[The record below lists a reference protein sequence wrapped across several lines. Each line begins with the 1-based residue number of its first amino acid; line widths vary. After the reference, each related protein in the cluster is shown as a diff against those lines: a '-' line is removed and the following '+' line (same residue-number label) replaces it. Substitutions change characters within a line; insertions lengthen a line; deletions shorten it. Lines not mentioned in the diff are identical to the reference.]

1 MADYRKRLVDMTD
14 EERAE
19 VAPGAPQFSE
29 EYENV
34 DDPLSVQMMSAGL
47 DFTPVGTVKG
57 ISDIKDEL
65 SKDDPNYLK
74 AIGMG
79 AVEAAALIPGAA
91 PVLKGMLKG
100 SFKTSKGSVYD
111 VFDDSTTV
119 RNRAERGDSE
129 SVGIQPRSGKTIY
142 MTKEGVDQLGSL
154 FQNTEIPV
162 QFVPVDGGKAKLVY
176 TQDYGP
182 KKAGMDASPEVPYTL
197 DPEVGLHPVEI
208 LDSRNTNRRNI
219 HFGNDITVVE
229 SNVPSTKGTNKQ
241 VSNTEYDAR
250 MTQLD
255 EASDAETW
263 QKNTKEFVKESR
275 DVNPTVRTPELES
288 STMDLIDGKITRE
301 QHLKNVDQFKPVDP
315 WDALPREPSDKA
327 TVFSLKPNQRK
338 DGFFVLP
345 EAEAERL
352 GVVKS
357 ALAIGQR
364 FLGRL
369 DIPAYKDYDTWI
381 VAGKSPKGEKGTVYA
396 KAIHYGSGDGKP
408 VVFRASQGKS
418 EKIGKGKA
426 DPDYTP
432 ETHEKTGY
440 ATVDGIVQDLDVD
453 SIRAK
458 AAQYLNDPEWTQVGF
473 DPRRQGGFY
482 VRAGDNKHVPVR
494 EASEVIQIGPLV
506 LARNAKLDFEHTGYA
521 EGGAVMDKQME
532 MAFGDEGERVD
543 PVSGNEVPI
552 GSMPEEVR
560 DDIPAQL
567 SEGEYVVPADVVR
580 FHGVK
585 LFEDLRTQAKMGF
598 SAMEANGRIGG
609 EPVPAMG
616 MAIIEPVDDLDIML
630 DDSDFEVVD
639 GYAEGGIVGAASD
652 ILSGQ
657 ASGLMEYRQYRNPA
671 GEEITIMFFNGM
683 PMSLIP
689 EGYVPVVTDT
699 DLAAAEAA
707 ETGSVAASSVAQ
719 QQPVYT
725 GGSQPMGGDNDD
737 RTVADMPTPEA
748 VNYKE
753 LTPDELRDMV
763 SQGRDLAPRTV
774 PVIMGLL
781 NPFLGL
787 AVKAAMWHQSTQV
800 ENELKRR
807 LKEPNISDY
816 DKTFYEDLL
825 EIQKAD
831 KPSLAD
837 KIFKDDSEAEAVLGK
852 DYLSPAQLAAEAVDA
867 QVDAE
872 AIDASV
878 RAAFEG
884 DMPTGMAPIADP
896 EAIEVTSLGDELGA
910 RDYKGPLAGLSPMLD
925 TKGDTPAPYVYEPEA
940 PAVTAPETA
949 NAAAFYAS
957 EDKVIA
963 DQRRD
968 TIRELMDEKKAE
980 REAKMAELNAQIA
993 AQKKAVEAQ
1002 QRAADLAQAQA
1013 SAAASLAAAASN
1025 DNDNND
1031 THQTAMRAARAAAD
1045 TRARNVAAGL
1055 GAQTKKGSIAGS
1067 KSGYFD

>member
-34 DDPLSVQMMSAGL
+34 DDPLSVQMMEAGL
-47 DFTPVGTVKG
+47 DFTPVGIIKG
-57 ISDIKDEL
+57 VSDIKDEL

-74 AIGMG
+74 ALGMG
-79 AVEAAALIPGAA
+79 AVEAAGIIPGAA
-91 PVLKGMLKG
+91 PVAKGML
-100 SFKTSKGSVYD
+100 
-111 VFDDSTTV
+111 
-119 RNRAERGDSE
+119 R
-129 SVGIQPRSGKTIY
+129 
-142 MTKEGVDQLGSL
+142 
-154 FQNTEIPV
+154 
-162 QFVPVDGGKAKLVY
+162 KA
-176 TQDYGP
+176 
-182 KKAGMDASPEVPYTL
+182 DALTAA
-197 DPEVGLHPVEI
+197 
-208 LDSRNTNRRNI
+208 
-219 HFGNDITVVE
+219 
-229 SNVPSTKGTNKQ
+229 NKQ
-241 VSNTEYDAR
+241 VSNIEYDAR
-250 MTQLD
+250 MAQLD
-255 EASDAETW
+255 EAPDASTW
-263 QKNTKEFVKESR
+263 QKNTKKFVKDSR

-338 DGFFVLP
+338 EGFFVVSE
-345 EAEAERL
+345 EAAENL

-357 ALAIGQR
+357 ALAVGQR

-396 KAIHYGSGDGKP
+396 KAIHYGSADGKP

-426 DPDYTP
+426 DPEYTP

-482 VRAGDNKHVPVR
+482 VRAGENKHVPIR

-521 EGGAVMDKQME
+521 EGGAVMDEQME
-532 MAFGDEGERVD
+532 MAFGDAGERVD

-580 FHGVK
+580 YYGVK
-585 LFEDLRTQAKMGF
+585 FFEDLRNDAKMGF
-598 SAMEANGRIGG
+598 SQMQANGRIGG
-609 EPVPAMG
+609 EPIG
-616 MAIIEPVDDLDIML
+616 MEVVEPQDDLDIMFE
-630 DDSDFEVVD
+630 DSDFEVVD
-639 GYAEGGIVGAASD
+639 GYAEGGVVSSASD

-657 ASGLMEYRQYRNPA
+657 AGGLMEYRLYKNPA

-699 DLAAAEAA
+699 DIAEAEAA
-707 ETGSVAASSVAQ
+707 EEGSVAASSVAE
-719 QQPVYT
+719 QQPIYA
-725 GGSQPMGGDNDD
+725 GQAQPSGGDSDD
-737 RTVADMPTPEA
+737 RTVADMPKPEA
-748 VNYKE
+748 INYKE

-763 SQGRDLAPRTV
+763 KQGQELAPRTI
-774 PVIMGLL
+774 PLIAGLL
-781 NPFLGL
+781 NPFAGL

-807 LKEPNISDY
+807 LKEEDLSDY

-825 EIQKAD
+825 EIQEGD

-837 KIFKDDSEAEAVLGK
+837 KLFKDQSEAEAVLGR
-852 DYLSPAQLAAEAVDA
+852 DYLSPA

-872 AIDASV
+872 AIDATV
-878 RAAFEG
+878 RQAVTDME
-884 DMPTGMAPIADP
+884 MPTGMAPIAPDEP
-896 EAIEVTSLGDELGA
+896 IEVTSLDDEPGA

-925 TKGDTPAPYVYEPEA
+925 TKGGTPEPYVYQPEA
-940 PAVTAPETA
+940 PTVTTPETD
-949 NAAAFYAS
+949 NASAFYAS
-957 EDKVIA
+957 EDAVIA

-968 TIRELMDEKKAE
+968 TINKLMAEKKAE
-980 REAKMAELNAQIA
+980 REAKIAEIEAQIEAQEKAVAA
-993 AQKKAVEAQ
+993 AQARA
-1002 QRAADLAQAQA
+1002 RAAAAAQAQA
-1013 SAAASLAAAASN
+1013 SAQASLARAAASN
-1025 DNDNND
+1025 NDDNDND
-1031 THQTAMRAARAAAD
+1031 TYQTAMANARAAAA
-1045 TRARNVAAGL
+1045 TRERNRAAGL
-1055 GAQTKKGSIAGS
+1055 GAQTKKGRLAGS

>member
-19 VAPGAPQFSE
+19 VAPGAPSFDE
-29 EYENV
+29 RYENV
-34 DDPLSVQMMSAGL
+34 GDPLSVQMMEAGL

-65 SKDDPNYLK
+65 SSDDPNYLK

-91 PVLKGMLKG
+91 PVLKGMLRKG
-100 SFKTSKGSVYD
+100 
-111 VFDDSTTV
+111 
-119 RNRAERGDSE
+119 
-129 SVGIQPRSGKTIY
+129 
-142 MTKEGVDQLGSL
+142 
-154 FQNTEIPV
+154 
-162 QFVPVDGGKAKLVY
+162 
-176 TQDYGP
+176 
-182 KKAGMDASPEVPYTL
+182 DALTAA
-197 DPEVGLHPVEI
+197 
-208 LDSRNTNRRNI
+208 
-219 HFGNDITVVE
+219 
-229 SNVPSTKGTNKQ
+229 NKQ
-241 VSNTEYDAR
+241 VSNAEYDAR
-250 MTQLD
+250 IAQLD
-255 EASDAETW
+255 EASDAAEW
-263 QKNTKEFVKESR
+263 QKSTKEFVKESR
-275 DVNPTVRTPELES
+275 DVNPTVRTPELEN

-301 QHLKNVDQFKPVDP
+301 QHLKNVDEFKPVDP

-345 EAEAERL
+345 EEAAERL

-357 ALAIGQR
+357 VLAVGQR

-396 KAIHYGSGDGKP
+396 KAIHYGSEDGKP

-418 EKIGKGKA
+418 ERIGKGKA
-426 DPDYTP
+426 DPDYHP
-432 ETHEKTGY
+432 DTHEKTGY

-482 VRAGDNKHVPVR
+482 VRAGDNKHVPIR

-521 EGGAVMDKQME
+521 EGGAVMDEQME
-532 MAFGDEGERVD
+532 MAFGDAGERVD
-543 PVSGNEVPI
+543 PVSGNEVPT
-552 GSMPEEVR
+552 GSLPEEVR

-580 FHGVK
+580 FFGVK
-585 LFEDLRTQAKMGF
+585 FFEDIRNEAKQGF
-598 SAMEANGRIGG
+598 ANMEANGRIGG
-609 EPVPAMG
+609 EPVVATG
-616 MAIIEPVDDLDIML
+616 MEVVEPQDDLDIML

-639 GYAEGGIVGAASD
+639 GYAEGGVVGAASD

-657 ASGLMEYRQYRNPA
+657 AQGLMEYRQYRNPA

-725 GGSQPMGGDNDD
+725 GEAQPMGGDSDD
-737 RTVADMPTPEA
+737 RTVADMPTPQA

-763 SQGRDLAPRTV
+763 KQGRELAPRTV
-774 PVIMGLL
+774 PLIAGLL
-781 NPFLGL
+781 NPFAGL
-787 AVKAAMWHQSTQV
+787 AIKAAMWHQSVQV

-807 LKEPNISDY
+807 LKETDLSEDA
-816 DKTFYEDLL
+816 KTFYEDLL
-825 EIQKAD
+825 EIQIAD

-837 KIFKDDSEAEAVLGK
+837 KIFKDDSEAEAILGRS
-852 DYLSPAQLAAEAVDA
+852 YRSPAQLAAEA
-867 QVDAE
+867 VDAE

-896 EAIEVTSLGDELGA
+896 ESIEITSLGDEPGA

-925 TKGDTPAPYVYEPEA
+925 TKGGVPEPYVYEPEA
-940 PAVTAPETA
+940 PTVTSPDSA

-957 EDKVIA
+957 EDMVIA

-968 TIRELMDEKKAE
+968 KINELMAEKKAE
-980 REAKMAELNAQIA
+980 REAKMAELDAQIK
-993 AQKKAVEAQ
+993 AQQERLEAQ

-1013 SAAASLAAAASN
+1013 SAQASLAQAASN
-1025 DNDNND
+1025 NNDSND
-1031 THQTAMRAARAAAD
+1031 THQTAVRAARAAAD
-1045 TRARNVAAGL
+1045 TRARNQAAGL
-1055 GAQTKKGSIAGS
+1055 GAQTKKGSLAGS

>member
-19 VAPGAPQFSE
+19 VAPGAPQFSD

-34 DDPLSVQMMSAGL
+34 DDPLSVQMMEAGL
-47 DFTPVGTVKG
+47 DFTPVGIIKG
-57 ISDIKDEL
+57 VSDIKDEL

-74 AIGMG
+74 ALGMT
-79 AVEAAALIPGAA
+79 AVEAAGIIPGAA
-91 PVLKGMLKG
+91 PVLKGMVKG
-100 SFKTSKGSVYD
+100 TFKTSKGSVYD

-142 MTKEGVDQLGSL
+142 MTREGVDELGPL

-162 QFVPVDGGKAKLVY
+162 QFVPVEGGKAKLVY

-182 KKAGMDASPEVPYTL
+182 KKAGMDASLEVPYTL

-229 SNVPSTKGTNKQ
+229 SNIPSTKGTNKQ

-263 QKNTKEFVKESR
+263 QKNTKKFVKESR

-301 QHLKNVDQFKPVDP
+301 QHLNNVDKFKPVDP

-345 EAEAERL
+345 EAEAKRL

-357 ALAIGQR
+357 VLAVGQR

-396 KAIHYGSGDGKP
+396 KAIHYGSADGKP

-426 DPDYTP
+426 DPEYTP

-482 VRAGDNKHVPVR
+482 VRAGDNKHVPIR

-521 EGGAVMDKQME
+521 EGGAVMNEQME
-532 MAFGDEGERVD
+532 MAFGDAGERVD
-543 PVSGNEVPI
+543 PVSGNEVPV

-580 FHGVK
+580 FYGVK
-585 LFEDLRTQAKMGF
+585 FFEDIRNEAKRGF
-598 SAMEANGRIGG
+598 AEMEANGRIGG
-609 EPVPAMG
+609 EPVDG
-616 MAIIEPVDDLDIML
+616 MEVIEPEDGLPFDISELQVEDDDQPMMMN
-630 DDSDFEVVD
+630 
-639 GYAEGGIVGAASD
+639 EGGAVSNPFSSASSTGGFE
-652 ILSGQ
+652 IK
-657 ASGLMEYRQYRNPA
+657 EYVNDA
-671 GEEITIMFFNGM
+671 GEVMYIQFMNGQ
-683 PMSLIP
+683 PMTFIP
-689 EGYVPVVTDT
+689 EGYKAKATASEQVSTGVAAPAQVSSAPSTTVSSTNDYTNNNENPNADNASIFSRPKPGTDWTEASADDFASTTKNLGIGGKTASAALGILNPFAGIAAGVTSGSASRNKAYDMLDGIAYQLESGTLSDSQKNDLLKQQTELQTFLEPTSKKPGLATSLLQSSRLFGGNTSLYENLSDNNGDGRVSFADT
-699 DLAAAEAA
+699 WLGDFLGADGKGFGIQSEDDEGNRLTLGGNRYRGSSTYEGDKEKAAARRKALIEAA
-707 ETGSVAASSVAQ
+707 KEYKEPTGAEIA
-719 QQPVYT
+719 
-725 GGSQPMGGDNDD
+725 
-737 RTVADMPTPEA
+737 
-748 VNYKE
+748 KE
-753 LTPDELRDMV
+753 LTKGT
-763 SQGRDLAPRTV
+763 QN
-774 PVIMGLL
+774 IQQNKL
-781 NPFLGL
+781 N
-787 AVKAAMWHQSTQV
+787 A
-800 ENELKRR
+800 
-807 LKEPNISDY
+807 
-816 DKTFYEDLL
+816 
-825 EIQKAD
+825 
-831 KPSLAD
+831 
-837 KIFKDDSEAEAVLGK
+837 
-852 DYLSPAQLAAEAVDA
+852 LAA
-867 QVDAE
+867 
-872 AIDASV
+872 
-878 RAAFEG
+878 
-884 DMPTGMAPIADP
+884 
-896 EAIEVTSLGDELGA
+896 
-910 RDYKGPLAGLSPMLD
+910 
-925 TKGDTPAPYVYEPEA
+925 
-940 PAVTAPETA
+940 
-949 NAAAFYAS
+949 
-957 EDKVIA
+957 
-963 DQRRD
+963 
-968 TIRELMDEKKAE
+968 KA
-980 REAKMAELNAQIA
+980 KSMNLKSKI
-993 AQKKAVEAQ
+993 
-1002 QRAADLAQAQA
+1002 
-1013 SAAASLAAAASN
+1013 
-1025 DNDNND
+1025 DNN
-1031 THQTAMRAARAAAD
+1031 HQLTDEEQATYNQA
-1045 TRARNVAAGL
+1045 VGKGL
-1055 GAQTKKGSIAGS
+1055 GWM
-1067 KSGYFD
+1067 F

>member
-29 EYENV
+29 DYENV
-34 DDPLSVQMMSAGL
+34 DDPLSVQMLEAGL

-65 SKDDPNYLK
+65 SSDDPDYLK

-79 AVEAAALIPGAA
+79 AVEAASIIPGAA
-91 PVLKGMLKG
+91 PVLKGMVKG
-100 SFKTSKGSVYD
+100 TFKTSKGSVYD

-142 MTKEGVDQLGSL
+142 MTREGVDELGPL

-162 QFVPVDGGKAKLVY
+162 QFVPVEGGKAKLVY

-229 SNVPSTKGTNKQ
+229 SNVPSTKASNKQ

-250 MTQLD
+250 MAQLD
-255 EASDAETW
+255 EAPDADAW
-263 QKNTKEFVKESR
+263 QKSTKKFVKESR

-338 DGFFVLP
+338 DGFFVVS
-345 EAEAERL
+345 EAAAKSL

-357 ALAIGQR
+357 ALAVGQR

-396 KAIHYGSGDGKP
+396 KAIHYGSADGKP

-426 DPDYTP
+426 DPEYTP

-482 VRAGDNKHVPVR
+482 VRAGDNKHVPIR

-506 LARNAKLDFEHTGYA
+506 LAKNAKLDFEHTGYA
-521 EGGAVMDKQME
+521 EGGAVMDEQME
-532 MAFGDEGERVD
+532 MAFGDTGERVD

-580 FHGVK
+580 FFGVK
-585 LFEDLRTQAKMGF
+585 FFEDIRAEAKRGF
-598 SAMEANGRIGG
+598 ASMEANGRIGG
-609 EPVPAMG
+609 EPIPAVG
-616 MAIIEPVDDLDIML
+616 MAIIEPQDDLDIMFE
-630 DDSDFEVVD
+630 DSDFEVVD
-639 GYAEGGIVGAASD
+639 GYAEGGVVGSASD
-652 ILSGQ
+652 ILSNQ
-657 ASGLMEYRQYRNPA
+657 AGGLMEYRQYRNPA

-683 PMSLIP
+683 PMSIIP

-699 DLAAAEAA
+699 DIVEAEAA
-707 ETGSVAASSVAQ
+707 EEGNVAASSVAQ
-719 QQPVYT
+719 QQPVYA
-725 GGSQPMGGDNDD
+725 GEAKPMGGDSDD
-737 RTVADMPTPEA
+737 TTVADMPKPVA

-763 SQGRDLAPRTV
+763 KQGQELAPRTM
-774 PVIMGLL
+774 PLIAGLL
-781 NPFLGL
+781 NPFAGL
-787 AVKAAMWHQSTQV
+787 AVKAAMWHQATQV
-800 ENELKRR
+800 ENELARR
-807 LKEPNISDY
+807 LKEEDLSEY

-825 EIQKAD
+825 EIQRAD

-837 KIFKDDSEAEAVLGK
+837 KLFKDQSEAEEVLGR
-852 DYLSPAQLAAEAVDA
+852 DYLSPAQQAAQAVDA

-878 RAAFEG
+878 RAAFAGE
-884 DMPTGMAPIADP
+884 MPTGMAPISDP
-896 EAIEVTSLGDELGA
+896 EPIELTSLNDEPGA

-925 TKGDTPAPYVYEPEA
+925 TKGGTPEPYVYQPEA
-940 PAVTAPETA
+940 PTVTTPETD
-949 NAAAFYAS
+949 NASAFLAS

-968 TIRELMDEKKAE
+968 TINKLMAEKKAE
-980 REAKMAELNAQIA
+980 REAKIAEIDAQIA
-993 AQKKAVEAQ
+993 AQE
-1002 QRAADLAQAQA
+1002 RAIAAAQAQV
-1013 SAAASLAAAASN
+1013 SAQASLAAAASSANN
-1025 DNDNND
+1025 DND
-1031 THQTAMRAARAAAD
+1031 TSTYETAMANARAAAA
-1045 TRARNVAAGL
+1045 TRERNISAGL
-1055 GAQTKKGSIAGS
+1055 GAQTKKGSLAGS